1 MPELKKGLI
10 ENVRPDIRNIKVNQ
24 IRAIDTEFRQID
36 GLLRLTL
43 GEPDFNAPELV
54 KKAMVD
60 SIEKNHSHYSTA
72 RGSEEFRQA
81 AANFLKRNYQLDF
94 DPDTEILTT
103 VGSTEAIF
111 ATLSTILKEGDE
123 LLVPSPAYPLYEQL
137 AHVNHTKM
145 VYIPTN
151 DTDFVL
157 TPQRL
162 QETIAQHPNARA
174 IVLTYPNNP
183 TGVDYSRE
191 QLQQLADVIAK
202 TNLLVVSDEIYSTL
216 NYVSPHISIG
226 TILPEQT
233 VVLNGVSKSHAMTGD
248 RIGFVAAPKELISEI
263 VKIHQFAIT
272 AVSNPAMAGATAALN
287 EGDAVTEQMRAEY
300 QQRRD
305 YLIPEFK
312 KLGFDVAAPDGAF
325 YLFLKIPADQNQ
337 DDVAF
342 ARELAHKALVGLIPG
357 SCFGPGG
364 EGYLRLSYAASENN
378 LKEAL
383 ARLQKYLA
391 KSPC

>member
-1 MPELKKGLI
+1 MPELKEGVI
-10 ENVRPDIRNIKVNQ
+10 NSVRSDVRNITTNK
-24 IRAIDTEFRQID
+24 IRAVDMEFRKID

-54 KKAMVD
+54 KKAMIK
-60 SIEKNHSHYSTA
+60 SIEDNESHYSTA
-72 RGSEEFRQA
+72 RGSIEFLKA
-81 AANFLKRNYQLDF
+81 AADFLKRNYDLNY
-94 DPDTEILTT
+94 DPRTEILST

-111 ATLSTILKEGDE
+111 SSLSTILEEGDE
-123 LLVPSPAYPLYEQL
+123 LLAPSPAYPLYEQL

-151 DTDFVL
+151 DTNFVL
-157 TPQRL
+157 TPSKL
-162 QETIAQHPNARA
+162 QNAIEQHPRAKA

-183 TGVDYSRE
+183 TGVDYSVE
-191 QLQQLADVIAK
+191 QLKELATVIAK

-216 NYVSPHISIG
+216 NYVGKHVSIASL
-226 TILPEQT
+226 LPEQT
-233 VVLNGVSKSHAMTGD
+233 IVLNGVSKSHAMTGD
-248 RIGFVAAPKELISEI
+248 RIGFVAAPRDLISQI

-272 AVSNPAMAGATAALN
+272 AVSNPAMAGAVAALN
-287 EGDAVTEQMRAEY
+287 QGDALTEKMRQEY
-300 QQRRD
+300 MKRRN

-312 KLGFDVAAPDGAF
+312 KIGFDVAAPDGAF

-337 DDVAF
+337 DDFAF

-364 EGYLRLSYAASENN
+364 EGYLRLSYAASEET
-378 LKEAL
+378 LHEAL
-383 ARLQKYLA
+383 KRLQNYLA
-391 KSPC
+391 